1 MCIPEAVAKEFEVTA
16 SLGVNACLALVMS
29 RLPWSAIVTVE
40 KVLGDNLASLMQ
52 TTGDY
57 GSPLVPGAITRRLLV
72 PLGDQFHLATASQLP
87 ATTRQLARERWLLV
101 NWSLRLCGRCLK
113 QMF

>member
-40 KVLGDNLASLMQ
+40 NGTSAW
-52 TTGDY
+52 
-57 GSPLVPGAITRRLLV
+57 R
-72 PLGDQFHLATASQLP
+72 QFGIFDANY
-87 ATTRQLARERWLLV
+87 RWLWQSTGA
-101 NWSLRLCGRCLK
+101 WSNNKEVVGASW
-113 QMF
+113 

>member
-29 RLPWSAIVTVE
+29 RLPWSAIVNGTSACRQF
-40 KVLGDNLASLMQ
+40 GSLMQ

-57 GSPLVPGAITRRLLV
+57 GNLLVPGAITRRLLV
-72 PLGDQFHLATASQLP
+72 PLGNQFHLATASQLP
-87 ATTRQLARERWLLV
+87 ATTRQLARERWLVV
-101 NWSLRLCGRCLK
+101 NWSLGLCDRCLK